1 MAPAK
6 KTTAAKKAVK
16 KAPAKKVVTRPRTRS
31 PLAKPV
37 VRQLP
42 SARTVA
48 KPKTQKNDLLL
59 EGLWD
64 DELTTQYPSF
74 KKNNFLSLIVLALGG
89 ILVLVGIY
97 IQVNKSEPETTIFDE
112 KSNEITQEV
121 PATGSVA
128 TGKTTPAPVEADTKT
143 GTFAVD
149 AQRVV
154 ENFYTFFNNGEFDK
168 ISPMYDVNFQ
178 NVANLRTYFGVK
190 RLEKRKANLVGDL
203 LISEVNAVIDHPF
216 VQKNPNAMVVQYKTS
231 YILKS
236 NGLQYQESWYAYIL
250 KYNGGYKLNGFECQE
265 NCAASPF
272 FQLR

>member
-1 MAPAK
+1 MPPAK
-6 KTTAAKKAVK
+6 KTSAAKKSA
-16 KAPAKKVVTRPRTRS
+16 KAPARKTVSRSRS

-37 VRQLP
+37 KRV
-42 SARTVA
+42 SA
-48 KPKTQKNDLLL
+48 KSKSMKEDLML
-59 EGLWD
+59 EGLWE

-74 KKNNFLSLIVLALGG
+74 KRNSFLSLIVLALGG
-89 ILVLVGIY
+89 LLVLVGIY
-97 IQVNKSEPETTIFDE
+97 IQVHKPEPETTLFDDD
-112 KSNEITQEV
+112 KTNEITQEI
-121 PATGSVA
+121 PQTGTTS
-128 TGKTTPAPVEADTKT
+128 TGKATAPTGAVDTKT

-149 AQRVV
+149 AQRMV

-168 ISPMYDVNFQ
+168 ISPMYDANFR
-178 NVANLRTYFGVK
+178 NVPNLRTYFGVT
-190 RLEKRKANLVGDL
+190 RLENRKKNIVGDL

-236 NGLQYQESWYAYIL
+236 NGLQYQESRYAYVL
-250 KYNGGYKLNGFECQE
+250 KYDGAYKLNGFECQE

>member
-6 KTTAAKKAVK
+6 KTTAKKTVK
-16 KAPAKKVVTRPRTRS
+16 KAPAKKTVTRSRS
-31 PLAKPV
+31 ALAKPV
-37 VRQLP
+37 RKSVSR
-42 SARTVA
+42 SKAA
-48 KPKTQKNDLLL
+48 TQEDLLL

-64 DELTTQYPSF
+64 DELTSQYPSF
-74 KKNNFLSLIVLALGG
+74 KKSNFLSLIVLALGG
-89 ILVLVGIY
+89 VLVLVGIY
-97 IQVNKSEPETTIFDE
+97 LQIHKDKPETTLFDE
-112 KSNEITQEV
+112 NTNNITQDIPQTGTANTGKV
-121 PATGSVA
+121 TTPATG
-128 TGKTTPAPVEADTKT
+128 VETKT

-149 AQRVV
+149 AQRMV

-168 ISPMYDVNFQ
+168 ISPMYDANFQ

-190 RLEKRKANLVGDL
+190 RLENRKKNIVGDL

-231 YILKS
+231 YVLKS
-236 NGLQYQESWYAYIL
+236 NGLQYQESRYGYVL
-250 KYNGGYKLNGFECQE
+250 KYGSTLKLNGFECQE